1 MNHYTNFL
9 LNLVF
14 TSITFYGTQKGF
26 LRLTMFY
33 RRLLVW
39 FVERASAL
47 QSQLVLGAPSGQQEA
62 ADIGEKPVARER

>member
-26 LRLTMFY
+26 LRLTMSD
-33 RRLLVW
+33 LLDELRPYEVNLI
-39 FVERASAL
+39 FE
-47 QSQLVLGAPSGQQEA
+47 APSGQQEA